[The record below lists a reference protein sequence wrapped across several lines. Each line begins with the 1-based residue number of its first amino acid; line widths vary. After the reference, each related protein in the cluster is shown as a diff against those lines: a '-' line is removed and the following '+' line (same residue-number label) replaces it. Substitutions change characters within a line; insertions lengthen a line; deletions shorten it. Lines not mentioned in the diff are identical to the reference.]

1 MTIRAATDVGG
12 TFTDL
17 VFYSVDE
24 QTGTCGAIHSA
35 KVDTTPPN
43 FEEGVMRSLLKGDAA
58 PADLSFFAHGAT
70 VVINAITERK
80 GAKVGLITTQGF
92 RDVLEIARGNRPDL
106 FNFNFRKPA
115 PLVERQLR
123 LELRERCN
131 YKGEIEVPVDLR
143 ALPDILD
150 TFRSEGVQSIA
161 ICFLHAY
168 LNPANEARTAAEVR
182 KLWPGVSTVAS
193 HELSREWRE
202 YERASTTVLSA
213 YVHPIAKS
221 YIEALETRLLQGGMR
236 GPPYMMLSNGGIA
249 TVATAKANPVAMV
262 ESGPASGIFAAAHL
276 GKLIGS
282 TNLIVLDI
290 GGTTAKCA
298 LIERGEVR
306 ITTDYFVERTR
317 RTPGYPIQTP
327 VSEIVEIGNGGGSI
341 AWVDAGGKLH
351 VGPRSAGAMPGPVA
365 YGRGGTEP
373 TTTDANLL
381 LGRIDPKSFAG
392 GEIEPA
398 WQALTRAFETLGR
411 KLGVS
416 AVEAARGVV
425 RIANAN
431 MTNALRLVS
440 TNKGYDPRD
449 FALMAFGGGGPMHAV
464 SLAAELKVPRVIV
477 PVNSAVFSAWGML
490 LTDLRRDY
498 LRTSLLPLTPASAT
512 AIQEQFAQMQRE
524 ALQNFVQDSLVVTG
538 DSVQWEYLVDMRYQG
553 QEHTVKVAV
562 PLAQD
567 EAAIPATSSA
577 GAAARAGVPTVD
589 IAAATD
595 LFHAAHEKRY
605 TYRLANPIQVVNFHL
620 VARVVV
626 PKPAIPKK
634 VTRGLGLAA
643 AVMGSRRVD
652 FDAQGS
658 HDATIYDGIALD
670 PGSSFEGPA
679 VVQEP
684 SVTLVVM
691 PGQRVTVD
699 DYGNYHVEVSPSGK
713 EPI

>member
-24 QTGTCGAIHSA
+24 QTGACGAMHSA

-43 FEEGVMRSLLKGDAA
+43 FEEGVMRSLLKGGAA
-58 PADLSFFAHGAT
+58 PADLGFFAHGAT

-80 GAKVGLITTQGF
+80 GARVGLITTQGF

-131 YKGEIEVPVDLR
+131 YKGEIEVPVDLG
-143 ALPDILD
+143 ALPGILD
-150 TFRSEGVQSIA
+150 TFRSEGVQSVA

-168 LNPANEARTAAEVR
+168 LNPDNEARTAAEVR
-182 KLWPGVSTVAS
+182 RLWPGVSTVAS

-202 YERASTTVLSA
+202 YERVSTTVLSA
-213 YVHPIAKS
+213 YVHPVAKR
-221 YIEALETRLLQGGMR
+221 YIEALEARLSDGGMR
-236 GPPYMMLSNGGIA
+236 RPPYMMLSNGGIA

-351 VGPRSAGAMPGPVA
+351 VGPQSAGAMPGPVA

-398 WQALTRAFETLGR
+398 WDALTRAFETLGR
-411 KLGVS
+411 KLGVGP
-416 AVEAARGVV
+416 VEAARGVV

-498 LRTSLLPLTPASAT
+498 LRTLLLPLTAANAT
-512 AIQEQFAQMQRE
+512 TMHEQFAQMQRE
-524 ALQNFVQDSLVVTG
+524 ALQNFTADGLVVTS
-538 DSVQWEYLVDMRYQG
+538 DRVQWDYLVDMRYQG

-562 PLAQD
+562 PLGPAPALGQ
-567 EAAIPATSSA
+567 AAVPA
-577 GAAARAGVPTVD
+577 VD

-605 TYRLANPIQVVNFHL
+605 TYRLANAIQIVNFHL

-626 PKPAIPKK
+626 PKPEIPKK
-634 VTRGLGLAA
+634 VARGLGLAA

-658 HDATIYDGIALD
+658 HDATVYDGIALD

-684 SVTLVVM
+684 SVTLVVT

-699 DYGNYHVEVSPSGK
+699 DYGNYHVQLHQPAAD
-713 EPI
+713 